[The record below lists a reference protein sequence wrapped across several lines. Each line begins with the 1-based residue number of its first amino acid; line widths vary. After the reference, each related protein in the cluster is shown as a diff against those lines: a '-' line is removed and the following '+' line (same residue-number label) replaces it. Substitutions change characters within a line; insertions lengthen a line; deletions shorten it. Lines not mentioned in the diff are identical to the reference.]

1 MKILSVRR
9 GFLADHSSTSY
20 EFVALDK
27 PLSSEARAAVGDLS
41 SRADPTARRVS
52 FVYHAE
58 GYDIPGGWEPLMEQY
73 YDVMYSESYDWWTL
87 AMAFD
92 TSDEELAENLRKYA
106 FDGVEELG
114 VSVTGSAGR
123 MIVTISCRLDAGTI
137 LGGFPEDRDG
147 NEEWDEDN
155 EEEYEDEDEDE
166 VEIGDALLALLARV
180 RKRLIQG
187 DFSPLYAVWE
197 QYGYE
202 DDEEDE
208 EWETPPVPDEAK
220 ADPAVAEALAD
231 ILA

>member
-1 MKILSVRR
+1 MKILSVRK

-20 EFVALDK
+20 EFLAVDK
-27 PLSSEARAAVGDLS
+27 PLDGKARAAVGRLS
-41 SRADPTARRVS
+41 SRAHPTARTVS

-58 GYDIPGGWEPLMEQY
+58 GYDIPGGWQPLMEQY

-92 TSDEELAENLRKYA
+92 TTDEDLAANLRKYA
-106 FDGVEELG
+106 FDGADELG

-123 MIVTISCRLDAGTI
+123 MIVTINCRLDAGAVF
-137 LGGFPEDRDG
+137 GGFPEDRDEY
-147 NEEWDEDN
+147 EEWDED
-155 EEEYEDEDEDE
+155 DEDENE
-166 VEIGDALLALLARV
+166 AEAGDALLALLTRV
-180 RKRLIQG
+180 RERLIQG

-202 DDEEDE
+202 DDEADE
-208 EWETPPVPDEAK
+208 EWETPPEPDEAK

-231 ILA
+231 ILD

>member
-1 MKILSVRR
+1 MKILSVRK

-20 EFVALDK
+20 EFLAVDK
-27 PLSSEARAAVGDLS
+27 PLDRKARAAVGRLS
-41 SRADPTARRVS
+41 SRAHPTARRVS
-52 FVYHAE
+52 FLYHVE

-92 TSDEELAENLRKYA
+92 MSDENLTENLRKYA
-106 FDGVEELG
+106 FDGVEDLG

-123 MIVTISCRLDAGTI
+123 MIVTIHCRLDAGAVF
-137 LGGFPEDRDG
+137 GGFPQDRHEH
-147 NEEWDEDN
+147 EEWD
-155 EEEYEDEDEDE
+155 DEDEGQ
-166 VEIGDALLALLARV
+166 VESGDALLALLTRV

-202 DDEEDE
+202 EDEEDE
-208 EWETPPVPDEAK
+208 VWETPPAPDEAK

-231 ILA
+231 ILD